1 MLYKKYAKMHIKSAM
16 EYKFN
21 VMLLGFSSTLISV
34 SEIISVWL
42 LFQNFESV
50 GYWGFYE
57 TALMFGIVTTV
68 FAIVETFA
76 RGYDEFATLIKDG
89 TLDRLLV
96 RPVNIHKQIFGSKIE
111 LSRFGRVLLGLTV
124 SIIALCNLAIEWTA
138 LKVLVLIMTFF
149 CGCMVIF
156 GLMLITAG
164 VSVFTVEN
172 LEFLNI
178 LTHGSKELCYYPVN
192 IYNKWLARF
201 FTFVIPVACFN
212 YLPISYIMGYG
223 DLPQIVYALSP
234 LIGALFVVPCF
245 LFFNWCLK
253 KYQGTGT

>member
-1 MLYKKYAKMHIKSAM
+1 MLYKKYLKMHVKTSM

-21 VMLLGFSSTLISV
+21 IFLLTASSTLISL

-42 LFQNFESV
+42 LFRNFQSV

-68 FAIVETFA
+68 FALTEMFA
-76 RGYDEFATLIKDG
+76 RGYDEFPNLIKSG

-111 LSRFGRVLLGLTV
+111 FSKLGRVLLGLVV
-124 SIIALCNLAIEWTA
+124 SVIAILNLNIEWTLFKA
-138 LKVLVLIMTFF
+138 LVLIATFV
-149 CGCMVIF
+149 CGCLIIW
-156 GLMLITAG
+156 GLMLISAG

-178 LTHGSKELCYYPVN
+178 LTNGSKELCFYPIN

-223 DLPQIVYALSP
+223 NLPQIVYALAP
-234 LIGALFVVPCF
+234 LIGMLFVLPCF
-245 LFFNWCLK
+245 IFFNWSLK